1 VKPEQA
7 VRWLSEPRFRN
18 FLNAAGGEHDSAV
31 ALYVWNADIS
41 AALLGVLHHLE
52 VLLRNGIDGQFL
64 ASRADQPVSIC
75 QPEVWLTDPEILGN
89 QGREKV
95 NEAIGRLTSENRTPT
110 RSRLIASLTF
120 GFWTALFSGHYET
133 LWRTTLVKAFPNGN
147 GRRNQ
152 VRKSLARVLHLRNQV
167 AHHEAIFGRN
177 LAKDYRVMLEV
188 AGMIDAN
195 ARDYIESISRVDSL
209 LRDSFAAFPR
219 TTQNHDDPPVAGR
232 AMRGSYP
239 RTADNHHSV

>member
-18 FLNAAGGEHDSAV
+18 FLNAADGEHDSAV

-41 AALLGVLHHLE
+41 AAFLGVLHHLE
-52 VLLRNGIDGQFL
+52 VLLRNVIDEQFP
-64 ASRADQPVSIC
+64 ASEADQPVSIC
-75 QPEVWLTDPEILGN
+75 RPEVWLTDPEIVGN

-95 NEAIGRLTSENRTPT
+95 NEAIGRLAGENRGPT

-120 GFWTALFSGHYET
+120 GFWTALFSGQYEA
-133 LWRTTLVKAFPNGN
+133 LWRTSLVKAFPNGN
-147 GRRNQ
+147 GRRSQ
-152 VRKSLARVLHLRNQV
+152 VRKSLTRVLHLRNQI

-188 AGMIDAN
+188 AGMIDAD
-195 ARDYIESISRVDSL
+195 ARVYIESISQVDRLLSEMQFRRLSL
-209 LRDSFAAFPR
+209 GPR
-219 TTQNHDDPPVAGR
+219 
-232 AMRGSYP
+232 
-239 RTADNHHSV
+239 